1 MDNAFRYVIDNGGL
15 DSEDSYPYEGQVS
28 GEEIIVQLSP
38 RACSLRSMGIGHY
51 GGGHYSE
58 RRYGVAFQI

>member
-28 GEEIIVQLSP
+28 GKEINVQLSL
-38 RACSLRSMGIGHY
+38 RACSLRSLGICTLAVDTTMEDGT
-51 GGGHYSE
+51 
-58 RRYGVAFQI
+58 A